1 MAGVPDEA
9 GYRERDQRGD
19 ADAAFELG
27 NLHARRGELEDAE
40 AAYGRA
46 DERGHP
52 TAAANLGLLLEHRG
66 EPEGAEE
73 AYRRAD
79 ERGDALGALRLGLLV
94 GNRGDWD
101 QAQAAFARAQERGN
115 AGDGEFDLAPVLG
128 RPETPGQRH
137 AQRPAFANPV
147 LIGAVTLLVVLVAV
161 FLAFVANRGLPFVPT
176 RELNVDIANGSNLV
190 PGNDVLEGGHRV
202 GLVYSMKP
210 ARLQNGTLGARLT
223 LKLSRSQGN
232 VPVDSQLSVRLRTV
246 LGQKYVNLIKGSS
259 SHDIPDG
266 GTLPLS
272 QTHVPVQLDEVF
284 NMFNPPTRQAVAQN
298 LQGFGDAFTAR
309 GNDLNLT
316 IQSLPSLLGH
326 LRPVAAYLSAPSTE
340 LTRFFDSLDA
350 FTGALAPVSTQTAN
364 LFRDA
369 ATTFQAITSDPNTY
383 EQTIAE
389 SPATLSVST
398 DSLKSQQPLYTDF
411 ATFGRY
417 FSPGT
422 ASLKAALPS
431 LNPALEAGA
440 TTLKQAP
447 TLNAGLQKVM
457 SSLKSLAQ
465 DPMTNVA
472 LNGLSA
478 TVGTL
483 NPMLRYLGPYQT
495 VCDNFTYFF
504 SYLQDNVSSPSSF
517 GTGQR
522 ILVKAGNPLQPNN
535 EGSAGANV
543 PVNGGGS
550 DSPLTGGNETYHQQ
564 NYGAAIDNHG
574 NADCETGQRGY
585 PLRLNQFDPQHRNFA
600 IDQHTPGDQGPTF
613 AGRPH
618 VPAGETF
625 SRNPTTGPQTPYNP
639 SNP

>member
-1 MAGVPDEA
+1 MS
-9 GYRERDQRGD
+9 RGRQQS
-19 ADAAFELG
+19 AF
-27 NLHARRGELEDAE
+27 
-40 AAYGRA
+40 
-46 DERGHP
+46 
-52 TAAANLGLLLEHRG
+52 TS
-66 EPEGAEE
+66 
-73 AYRRAD
+73 
-79 ERGDALGALRLGLLV
+79 
-94 GNRGDWD
+94 
-101 QAQAAFARAQERGN
+101 
-115 AGDGEFDLAPVLG
+115 
-128 RPETPGQRH
+128 
-137 AQRPAFANPV
+137 PV
-147 LIGAVTLLVVLVAV
+147 LIGAVTVLVVLIAV
-161 FLAFVANRGLPFVPT
+161 YLAYIANNGLPFVPT
-176 RELNVDIANGSNLV
+176 RELKVDIANGSNVV
-190 PGNDVLEGGHRV
+190 PGNDVLEGGHRIGFV
-202 GLVYSMKP
+202 SDMKP
-210 ARLQNGTLGARLT
+210 AQLQNGSVGAQLT
-223 LKLSRSQGN
+223 IKMSRSQGQI
-232 VPVDSQLSVRLRTV
+232 PVDSRVSIRLRSV
-246 LGQKYVNLIKGSS
+246 LGQKYIDLAKGSS
-259 SHDIPDG
+259 SHIIPDG
-266 GTLPLS
+266 GTLPIS
-272 QTHVPVQLDEVF
+272 QTNVPVQLDEIF
-284 NMFNPPTRQAVAQN
+284 SIFNPPTRQAVQQN
-298 LQGFGDAFTAR
+298 LQGYGDTFTAR
-309 GNDLNLT
+309 GADINRT
-316 IQSLPSLLGH
+316 IQALPSLLGY
-326 LRPVAAYLSAPSTE
+326 LRPVASYLSAPSTE
-340 LTRFFDSLDA
+340 LTRFFNSLDA

-369 ATTFQAITSDPNTY
+369 ATTFQAITSDPNAY

-389 SPATLSVST
+389 SPATLTTST
-398 DSLKSQQPLYTDF
+398 DSLRVQQPLYTDF

-585 PLRLNQFDPQHRNFA
+585 PLRFNQFDPQHRNFA

-625 SRNPTTGPQTPYNP
+625 SRNPTTGPQLLYNP

>member
-1 MAGVPDEA
+1 VAGGPDES
-9 GYRERDQRGD
+9 GYRERDRQGD
-19 ADAAFELG
+19 AGAAFELG
-27 NLHARRGELEDAE
+27 NLHARRGELGEAE

-66 EPEGAEE
+66 ELDGAEE

-79 ERGDALGALRLGLLV
+79 ERGDGLGALRLGLLV

-101 QAQAAFARAQERGN
+101 QAKAAFARAQERGHI
-115 AGDGEFDLAPVLG
+115 GGQEFDLAGALG
-128 RPETPGQRH
+128 HSEAPEHKH

-161 FLAFVANRGLPFVPT
+161 FLAWIANRGLPFVPT
-176 RELNVDIANGSNLV
+176 RDLKVDIANGSNLV
-190 PGNDVLEGGHRV
+190 PGNDVLEGGHRI

-210 ARLQNGTLGARLT
+210 IRLQDGTTGAQLD
-223 LKLSRSQGN
+223 LHLSQSQGS
-232 VPVDSQLSVRLRTV
+232 VPTDSRVAIQLRSV
-246 LGQKYVNLIKGSS
+246 LGQKYVDLIKGGSI
-259 SHDIPDG
+259 HDIPDG

-272 QTHVPVQLDEVF
+272 QTHVPVQVDEIF
-284 NMFNPPTRQAVAQN
+284 NMFNPPTRQAVQQN
-298 LQGFGDAFTAR
+298 LQGFGDTFTAR

-326 LRPVAAYLSAPSTE
+326 LRPVAAYLSSPSTE
-340 LTRFFDSLDA
+340 LIRFFNSLDA
-350 FTGALAPVSTQTAN
+350 VTGALAPVSTQTAD

-369 ATTFQAITSDPNTY
+369 ATTFQAITANPNSY
-383 EQTIAE
+383 QATIAQ
-389 SPATLSVST
+389 SPATLTVST
-398 DSLKSQQPLYTDF
+398 RSLRVQLPLYADL

-422 ASLKAALPS
+422 NSLKDALPS
-431 LNPALEAGA
+431 LNPAIEAGS

-447 TLNAGLQKVM
+447 ILNSKLQQVM

-472 LNGLSA
+472 LNGLQS

-483 NPMLRYLGPYQT
+483 NPMIRYLGPYQT
-495 VCDNFTYFF
+495 VCDYWDYFW
-504 SYLQDNVSSPSSF
+504 SYVADAVSEPSSF
-517 GTGQR
+517 GTGLR
-522 ILVKAGNPLQPNN
+522 LLVKTANVLQPNN
-535 EGSAGANV
+535 LGAAGAAV
-543 PVNGGGS
+543 PVNGGGV
-550 DSPLTGGNETYHQQ
+550 DTPVLGGNEFLHNQL
-564 NYGAAIDNHG
+564 YGAAIDNHG
-574 NADCETGQRGY
+574 NADCEAGQRGY
-585 PLRLNQFDPQHRNFA
+585 PQRLTASDPQHRNLA
-600 IDQHTPGDQGPTF
+600 LDQHTPGDQGPTF

-618 VPAGETF
+618 VPVGETF
-625 SRNPTTGPQTPYNP
+625 SRNPTTGPQTPYNA